1 MKNLALSCLALWAT
15 VTGAVAADK
24 IRVLILTGESD
35 YSHPWQPNVQFLRS
49 MLVNTTALT
58 SRSRK
63 KSAGLQA
70 TLANYCQRCPGG
82 GNPPGRGPGSTG
94 GQGGRGLQ

>member
-35 YSHPWQPNVQFLRS
+35 YSHPWQPNVPFMRS
-49 MLVNTTALT
+49 MLVNTGRFDVKVEEEVRGIKA
-58 SRSRK
+58 
-63 KSAGLQA
+63 A
-70 TLANYCQRCPGG
+70 TLANYD
-82 GNPPGRGPGSTG
+82 
-94 GQGGRGLQ
+94 LLV